1 MINKKDKLT
10 NKDQQIFRQY
20 LDLMAEQ
27 NESFGNLI
35 AGALKKAN
43 SKIRSTV
50 QQSNKQLFE
59 IADKRNIDNIQ
70 SVKDKIELL

>member
-1 MINKKDKLT
+1 MT